1 MWQTICQKVIFFS
14 WWNLWALRPCS
25 LSFRSR
31 PAAKTIHNPI
41 RFENRKYPRERN
53 FGYAI
58 FVYQT
63 LIIYVLVMKIFNR
76 CPYHLVN
83 SLARW
88 AGCGEILRYLGAEI
102 FKSAYQKA
110 DSPTLFSLK
119 LIAIFIQAL
128 LILFSRRSNCWQEFI
143 SVRMIQPV
151 IEYFLKR
158 FRELGR
164 KTENEVFESHK
175 KENKA
180 RDWDTLG
187 LGSTSDEEFTEDFL

>member
-102 FKSAYQKA
+102 FKSAYQKT
-110 DSPTLFSLK
+110 DSPKLFLSDSLPFLSKPYSYCFLEGQIVDKNLYRCAWFSPLSNIFWNDLENWAEK
-119 LIAIFIQAL
+119 L
-128 LILFSRRSNCWQEFI
+128 
-143 SVRMIQPV
+143 RMR
-151 IEYFLKR
+151 FLKA
-158 FRELGR
+158 
-164 KTENEVFESHK
+164 TK
-175 KENKA
+175 KKINYPV
-180 RDWDTLG
+180 TLR
-187 LGSTSDEEFTEDFL
+187 L